1 MTTTE
6 TLNRV
11 INLERHD
18 GQLPTIRRLWP
29 YHLAEV
35 NKKEKDYTLWAIAV
49 LVGAWI
55 AFNSVLLNVMP

>member
-11 INLERHD
+11 IGRERHD

-35 NKKEKDYTLWAIAV
+35 TKKEKDYTLYAIAV

-55 AFNSVLLNVMP
+55 ASVAVFLDVM

>member
-1 MTTTE
+1 MTPTE
-6 TLNRV
+6 TLNRA
-11 INLERHD
+11 IGRERHD

-35 NKKEKDYTLWAIAV
+35 TKKEKDYTVYAIAF

-55 AFNSVLLNVMP
+55 AFNSVLLNVM